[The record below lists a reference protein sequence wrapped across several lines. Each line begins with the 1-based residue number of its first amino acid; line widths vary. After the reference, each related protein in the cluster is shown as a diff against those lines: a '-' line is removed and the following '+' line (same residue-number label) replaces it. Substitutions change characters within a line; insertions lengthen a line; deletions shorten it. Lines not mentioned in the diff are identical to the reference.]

1 MSSRMSTRE
10 AKGRDFWNKMRNV
23 ADALT
28 IDGDARWGTRG
39 CTRTRSKDAGDRVF
53 FRTLAPPGKRTMAR
67 RTGRAPAWARL
78 ALTLVGVLLLTH
90 PPVVEGARFI
100 DSLRKP
106 ISWAFLAK
114 FCFLP
119 AENNGIANKVQGM
132 MYTAVKVRL
141 DSRSRRQ
148 SCLTV
153 PHGRKTDT

>member
-1 MSSRMSTRE
+1 MATTKTAQDTARAVNAILDHVDAATEAESRRI
-10 AKGRDFWNKMRNV
+10 ALRDLRRISAV
-23 ADALT
+23 
-28 IDGDARWGTRG
+28 RG
-39 CTRTRSKDAGDRVF
+39 
-53 FRTLAPPGKRTMAR
+53 LATQAIR
-67 RTGRAPAWARL
+67 RRAWP
-78 ALTLVGVLLLTH
+78 VLLLTH

-100 DSLRKP
+100 ESLRKP

-153 PHGRKTDT
+153 PHGRKT